1 MLQKATTHRSRLL
14 HARSLATKRLVR
26 SRRVL
31 GHLMTHRPARSPA
44 EEIDLAQP
52 NFRITEVTTPQ
63 LTFRPGDTV
72 NSTRRVHI
80 VLPAYNDEASLPCLL
95 DRIDNLAASQPL
107 HVWVIDDGSSD
118 CTAEVA
124 CYGPPTLDVRVVA
137 HDVNLGLGKAVQ
149 TGVRSVLAT
158 ADDDDVLV
166 VMDAG
171 DTHDPAFI
179 PAMVREIAGGADIA
193 ICSRFG
199 NGGDDSTAPWNRRLL
214 SRGVAR
220 AFQRVA
226 KIDDVHDFTSG
237 YYAYR
242 VSLLRRAIDHWGE
255 RLVEE
260 QGFAC
265 MVELLLKLRHC
276 NPRIAEVPL
285 VLQYDRK
292 HGASKLRL
300 GRELRQYFKLVV
312 QEAFS
317 ADGWTV
323 DRIRAAPF

>member
-1 MLQKATTHRSRLL
+1 
-14 HARSLATKRLVR
+14 
-26 SRRVL
+26 
-31 GHLMTHRPARSPA
+31 MTHRPTRCPA
-44 EEIDLAQP
+44 EETDLAQTDL
-52 NFRITEVTTPQ
+52 RITEVTNPQ
-63 LTFRPGDTV
+63 LMFRPVDTAV
-72 NSTRRVHI
+72 SARRVHI
-80 VLPAYNDEASLPCLL
+80 VLPAHNNEASLPCLL

-107 HVWVIDDGSSD
+107 DVWVIDDGSSD

-124 CYGPPTLDVRVVA
+124 SYGPPALDVRVVA
-137 HDVNLGLGKAVQ
+137 HDVNLGLGQAVQ
-149 TGVRSVLAT
+149 TGLRSVLAT
-158 ADDDDVLV
+158 ADDDHVLV

-193 ICSRFG
+193 ICSRFTE
-199 NGGDDSTAPWNRRLL
+199 GGDDSTAPWSRRLL

-220 AFQRVA
+220 TFQRVA

-242 VSLLRRAIDHWGE
+242 VSLLRRAVDLWQE

-292 HGASKLRL
+292 QGASDLRL
-300 GRELRQYFKLVV
+300 GRTFSQYFKLVV
-312 QEAFS
+312 REAFS
-317 ADGWTV
+317 PDGATV
-323 DRIRAAPF
+323 HQLRAAPV